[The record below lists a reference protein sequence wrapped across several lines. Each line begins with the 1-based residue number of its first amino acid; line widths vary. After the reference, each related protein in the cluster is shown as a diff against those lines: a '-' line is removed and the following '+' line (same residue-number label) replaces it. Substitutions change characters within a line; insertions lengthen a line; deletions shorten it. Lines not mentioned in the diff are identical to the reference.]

1 MSDNIRF
8 DDDYFADNEPK
19 EREPKERMTKDA
31 SKKKSDLSPETLM
44 KIIIAAVAVGAVIII
59 VLASLVFASFSDKD
73 NKDDGETTTI
83 SSVEGENT
91 VGTYTVT
98 ISESPSA
105 SLNLREQA
113 SMEASSLTKIPN
125 GEHLLVSEVV
135 AADGI
140 TWGKVSYKNFTG
152 YVDMKYL
159 VKSYTGTVPS
169 VPDETTNAP
178 EGTSESA
185 SAEEPE
191 AEVTTKP
198 AETTT
203 AAPTSSS
210 SNSGAEGATGK
221 YIVDAQPSLNL
232 RDGHSVD
239 ALSIAKIPDK
249 EEITIVEVYYDEDAP
264 DNYTKYWGKTTYGG
278 ITGWVAMG
286 YLDSAN

>member
-31 SKKKSDLSPETLM
+31 SKKKGDLSPETLM

-59 VLASLVFASFSDKD
+59 VLARLVNSSFSDND

-125 GEHLLVSEVV
+125 GEHLLVSDVV

-169 VPDETTNAP
+169 VPEVTTNAP
-178 EGTSESA
+178 EGT

-198 AETTT
+198 AETTKK
-203 AAPTSSS
+203 AAGETTTKKAAAEATTKKGEVATSQITTTEVVEPTTETMG
-210 SNSGAEGATGK
+210 NVNGEK
-221 YIVDAQPSLNL
+221 CNKFPWWILIILLLLV
-232 RDGHSVD
+232 
-239 ALSIAKIPDK
+239 IA
-249 EEITIVEVYYDEDAP
+249 VVVYYYYKKKRNVE
-264 DNYTKYWGKTTYGG
+264 
-278 ITGWVAMG
+278 
-286 YLDSAN
+286 

>member
-8 DDDYFADNEPK
+8 DDDFFADSEPK
-19 EREPKERMTKDA
+19 ERDSKERKTKI
-31 SKKKSDLSPETLM
+31 SLKNSGGLSPEALM

-59 VLASLVFASFSDKD
+59 VLASLVIASFRDNDNDK
-73 NKDDGETTTI
+73 KGEGENTTI
-83 SSVEGENT
+83 SSVEGDNT

-113 SMEASSLTKIPN
+113 SMEANSLAQIAN

-140 TWGKVSYKNFTG
+140 TWGKVSYKNFSG

-169 VPDETTNAP
+169 VPEQTTNAP
-178 EGTSESA
+178 EGSSE
-185 SAEEPE
+185 EKPE
-191 AEVTTKP
+191 GEVTTKP

-203 AAPTSSS
+203 SAPTSSS
-210 SNSGAEGATGK
+210 TNSGAEGATGK

-249 EEITIVEVYYDEDAP
+249 EEITIVEIYYDEDAP

-286 YLDSAN
+286 YLDSVN